1 MEPHLCVGIDV
12 GCKAHRVGI
21 ARPDGSI
28 LEEFD
33 ISHNDVGFQEF
44 FRRVEAHRQ
53 RMDLPVAVAMEGFNG
68 YARPL
73 DRLVLDNQYRLYNV
87 NNMKLAQFKK
97 IFPGPAKTDA
107 IDARKILELFILKE
121 HLPMA
126 KDALQEVTVAP
137 AVNDKLKRL
146 SRRRRHLVNERVRV
160 INCMQAD
167 LQAVCP
173 ELLAITHSVSNVWF
187 LRLLT
192 FRNDLRQ
199 LARLRHSTIHQIP
212 GVGEKYVG
220 IIREWQGKARFSG
233 EVEYVGPMII
243 ADARRIL
250 ELRAQI
256 HALDEAMAKLAV
268 DSEIARRLSTI
279 DGFGKTSTAELAGEI
294 GTQRRFA
301 AEASLALYL
310 GMSPLTHQSGQMST
324 TRSPRQVNRRAKAA
338 MMTAVAHHIRCV
350 PQSKVY
356 YDRKR
361 AEGKTHNQ
369 AVRALGRHLVRVIWP
384 ACANG
389 RQGDAPRRSRLRNP
403 GGHPPRA
410 LKIQEGCSD
419 LVFFDS
425 PRARVNPWHDHC
437 ELSLR
442 ELCTS

>member
-21 ARPDGSI
+21 AHPDGSI

-44 FRRVEAHRQ
+44 FRRIEEHRE
-53 RMDLPVAVAMEGFNG
+53 RMGLPVAVAMEGFNG

-73 DRLVLDNQYRLYNV
+73 DRLVLDNHYRLYNV

-107 IDARKILELFILKE
+107 IDARKILELFTLKE

-126 KDALQEVTVAP
+126 KDALQEVVAAP
-137 AVNDKLKRL
+137 AVNEKLKRL

-160 INCMQAD
+160 LNRMQAD

-173 ELLAITHSVSNVWF
+173 ELLAITHSVRNVWF

-192 FRNDLRQ
+192 FRDDLRQ
-199 LARLRHSTIHQIP
+199 LARLRRATIGQIR
-212 GVGEKYVG
+212 GVGLKYSG
-220 IIREWQGKARFSG
+220 IIQGWQRRAHFST

-243 ADARRIL
+243 EDARRIL
-250 ELRAQI
+250 ELRTQI
-256 HALDEAMAKLAV
+256 HALDEAMEALAQG
-268 DSEIARRLSTI
+268 SEIARRLATV
-279 DGFGKTSTAELAGEI
+279 DGFGKTSIAELAGEI

-301 AEASLALYL
+301 SEASLALYV
-310 GMSPLTHQSGQMST
+310 GMSPLTHQSGQRSS

-338 MMTAVAHHIRCV
+338 MMTAVARHMKCV
-350 PQSKVY
+350 PQSSAY

-361 AEGKTHNQ
+361 AQGKTHNQ
-369 AVRALGRHLVRVIWP
+369 AVRALGRHMVRVIW
-384 ACANG
+384 AM
-389 RQGDAPRRSRLRNP
+389 LRDQRDYEVREDV
-403 GGHPPRA
+403 HP
-410 LKIQEGCSD
+410 L
-419 LVFFDS
+419 
-425 PRARVNPWHDHC
+425 
-437 ELSLR
+437 
-442 ELCTS
+442 T